1 MADRPTA
8 PTTTRTARRSPWAW
22 VPSLYYAEGLPYVV
36 VMILSVILYKRLG
49 VSNTDLALY
58 TSWLYLPWVIKPF
71 WAPLVEVVRT
81 KRLWIVAMQLL
92 IGAGLAGVALTIPT
106 EPFFQYTLA
115 FLWLLA
121 FSSATHDI
129 AADGFY
135 LLALDEGDQSFFVG
149 IRSTFYR
156 AAMVTGQGLLVILAG
171 YLEVSSGLPP
181 ADVRVAAVA
190 TAPVPAAPAAA
201 APDVLATPLPADTVR
216 LAPRLPAP
224 AAAPIVAEAG
234 PLRIVVSSDSLSLPL
249 AGLTPAEADTI
260 KTQAHAANIASGHI
274 PPPETPATEA
284 DGGPS
289 WWSRTISTPLGAFLT
304 RTVGQQPTEAASA
317 TRVGAVGSVEVRLSG
332 PPPDGQEQVVNLAL
346 GDGAKE
352 VTIAEGERLTFTDA
366 NWDQPARVVF
376 AVDPKLAAPATATFR
391 ATSGDLR
398 FAWAM
403 TFWVLAGLF
412 VLFGLLHQ
420 AVLPRPVADAPREAH
435 GAGLVAYLGFL
446 VVFVPL
452 LIVLIVPM
460 LLWGLIG
467 PLVGRREAPWG
478 RIVAALPFARSEFSD
493 PIVTF
498 FAKPGVSVAIA
509 FILLYRF
516 AEAQLGKMASPFLLD
531 VREAGGL
538 ALTTGQ
544 VGFVYGTVGL
554 LCLTLGGILGGVLT
568 SRDGLRRWFWP
579 MVLAINLPN
588 AVYIYLSAVR
598 PESLFA
604 VNVAVAIEQFGYGFG
619 FTAFLLV
626 LIHFADGPY
635 KTAHYAI
642 ATGFM
647 ALGMMIPGMF
657 SGWLEEILGY
667 ERFFVWVV
675 IATIPSFLVAAL
687 VTFPA
692 DFGKKTDAVE
702 DAEASTTDGAAIE
715 A

>member
-1 MADRPTA
+1 MADPTVS
-8 PTTTRTARRSPWAW
+8 TRRRSPWAW

-81 KRLWIVAMQLL
+81 KRLWIVAMQLVV
-92 IGAGLAGVALTIPT
+92 GAGLAGVALTIPA

-135 LLALDEGDQSFFVG
+135 LLALDEGDQSLFVG

-156 AAMVTGQGLLVILAG
+156 AAMLTGQGLLVILAG

-190 TAPVPAAPAAA
+190 SAPAAA
-201 APDVLATPLPADTVR
+201 AARSADTLRIRPLLPA
-216 LAPRLPAP
+216 AEAP
-224 AAAPIVAEAG
+224 AVAEAG
-234 PLRIVVSSDSLSLPL
+234 PLRIVVSADSLALPL
-249 AGLTPAEADTI
+249 AGLSPAEADTV
-260 KTQAHAANIASGHI
+260 TAQAHAVNVAGGHI
-274 PPPETPATEA
+274 PPPETPAAEA

-289 WWSRTISTPLGAFLT
+289 WWSVYVSGPLGAFLE
-304 RTVGQQPTEAASA
+304 RTVGEPDVEAPSA
-317 TRVGAVGSVEVRLSG
+317 TRAGAVGAVSVRLSG
-332 PPPDGQEQVVNLAL
+332 PPPEGQEQVVNIALA
-346 GDGAKE
+346 DGAKE
-352 VTIAEGERLTFTDA
+352 VTIASGERLSFTAA
-366 NWDQPARVVF
+366 NWNQPARVVF
-376 AVDPKLAAPATATFR
+376 AVDPRLDAPRNATFR

-398 FAWAM
+398 FAWAT
-403 TFWVLAGLF
+403 TFWAVAALF
-412 VLFGLLHQ
+412 VAFALYHR
-420 AVLPRPVADAPREAH
+420 AMLPKPAADAPRQAR
-435 GAGLVAYLGFL
+435 GSGLVQYLGFL

-452 LIVLIVPM
+452 LAVLVVPM
-460 LLWGLIG
+460 LLWGIVG

-478 RIVAALPFARSEFSD
+478 RIVAALPFSTSEFSD

-498 FAKPGVSVAIA
+498 FAKPGISVAIA

-531 VREAGGL
+531 GREAGGL
-538 ALTTGQ
+538 ALTTGE
-544 VGFVYGTVGL
+544 VGVVYGTVGL
-554 LCLTLGGILGGVLT
+554 LCLTLGGILGGVVA

-588 AVYIYLSAVR
+588 AVYIYLSMAR
-598 PESLFA
+598 PESL
-604 VNVAVAIEQFGYGFG
+604 VAINAAVGVEQFGYGFG

-626 LIHFADGPY
+626 LIHFSDGPY

-642 ATGFM
+642 CTGFM

-657 SGWLEEILGY
+657 SGWLQEILGY
-667 ERFFVWVV
+667 ERFFLWVV
-675 IATIPSFLVAAL
+675 IATVPSFLVAAL

-692 DFGKKTDAVE
+692 DFGKKTDAAE
-702 DAEASTTDGAAIE
+702 DAEASSTEGAAVE